1 MVIYGLKNCDTT
13 QAALKLLKEKEIEFT
28 FHDLKKFD
36 LREEKI
42 KEWFSKA
49 DWEKFINKKG
59 TTWRN
64 LNEAVKRD
72 IVSASQ
78 AMVLMQLE
86 TSVIKRPV
94 VEMDDKVLIGLDELK
109 SVLI

>member
-1 MVIYGLKNCDTT
+1 MNIYGLKNCDTT

-42 KEWFSKA
+42 SEWFTKA
-49 DWEKFINKKG
+49 PWEKFINKKG

-64 LNEAVKRD
+64 LNEAVKKD
-72 IVSASQ
+72 ITGPDK

-94 VEMDDKVLIGLDELK
+94 VEMRDNLLIGLEELK
-109 SVLI
+109 SILP